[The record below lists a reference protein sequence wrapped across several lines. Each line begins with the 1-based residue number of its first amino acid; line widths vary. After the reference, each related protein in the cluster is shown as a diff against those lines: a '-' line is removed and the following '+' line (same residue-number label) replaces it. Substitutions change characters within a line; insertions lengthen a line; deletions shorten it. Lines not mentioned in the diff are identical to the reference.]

1 MTSDEHYARQ
11 GWSFRA
17 LHERSY
23 YWIIQRS
30 VKIAARR
37 AACVVV
43 PSAKVRDELLEVVT
57 TVTVP
62 LFVVHWGIDKRWS
75 ASHGVESRGSRASI
89 TGSDPPFL
97 LCVNPHTCRNL
108 ELLVSA
114 IDLHNRKQ
122 QPHVVLKVV
131 GHLDDLKDLPP
142 SVQHLGRVSDAQLA
156 RLYASALAMGI
167 TVTGSGFGLPLL
179 EAMASGCPCIVRAG
193 TAEAEIAAGHG
204 VYVVGSDPTSWA
216 DVVADLTSRPW
227 ERERLSRN
235 AASWAATFSWKRV
248 GSDLAGVIESARG
261 IAATPG

>member
-1 MTSDEHYARQ
+1 
-11 GWSFRA
+11 
-17 LHERSY
+17 
-23 YWIIQRS
+23 
-30 VKIAARR
+30 
-37 AACVVV
+37 
-43 PSAKVRDELLEVVT
+43 
-57 TVTVP
+57 
-62 LFVVHWGIDKRWS
+62 
-75 ASHGVESRGSRASI
+75 
-89 TGSDPPFL
+89 
-97 LCVNPHTCRNL
+97 
-108 ELLVSA
+108 
-114 IDLHNRKQ
+114 
-122 QPHVVLKVV
+122 
-131 GHLDDLKDLPP
+131 
-142 SVQHLGRVSDAQLA
+142 
-156 RLYASALAMGI
+156 MGI